1 MEYNRTFTHRTFG
14 KIGDVVFAVPK
25 GKYTLNGQDLPDASV
40 AHLMTFALQT
50 LQDAYAGA
58 KSTGEALGAFNGKLD
73 KLLNGTIGTRG
84 GGDGADERTR
94 VARQLVRGLV
104 KAKYG
109 SKSPEWTAFIG
120 LADDEQAAK
129 LDAMYAANEGALSGA
144 VDEKLA
150 ELAAACAKRADLGK
164 TVEIAL

>member
-14 KIGDVVFAVPK
+14 KIGDVVFTVPK
-25 GKYTLNGQDLPDASV
+25 GKYVLNGTDLPESSV

-58 KSTGEALGAFNGKLD
+58 KSTDEALGSFNQKLD
-73 KLLNGTIGTRG
+73 KLLNGTIGTRT

-104 KAKYG
+104 KTKYG
-109 SKSPEWTAFIG
+109 SKSTEWASFTG
-120 LADDEQAAK
+120 LSDTEQNAK
-129 LDAMYAANEGALSGA
+129 LDALYAANEAALSGA

-150 ELAAACAKRADLGK
+150 ELAAARAKRADLGK
-164 TVEIAL
+164 VVEIAL